1 MKKIQIAFMA
11 MLAVSLTVSA
21 QRIPLRIMSQT
32 PVYTL
37 DGNRFWFGLQ
47 PYGLVLYD
55 RLSDRVAYNNR
66 IPGMAQY
73 LLHPGNGRRAF
84 HETLQEGV
92 RRLTQ
97 RVSDKRGLNRPSVR

>member
-37 DGNRFWFGLQ
+37 DGNRFWLGLQ
-47 PYGLVLYD
+47 PYGLALYD

-66 IPGMAQY
+66 IRAWRSIYSIQGTGDGHFTKLFKKEFGVSPSEY
-73 LLHPGNGRRAF
+73 LIR
-84 HETLQEGV
+84 E
-92 RRLTQ
+92 
-97 RVSDKRGLNRPSVR
+97 D

>member
-1 MKKIQIAFMA
+1 MKKIQIAFVA

-37 DGNRFWFGLQ
+37 DGNRFWLGLQPYGLQ

-73 LLHPGNGRRAF
+73 LLYPRNGRRAF
-84 HETLQEGV
+84 HETL
-92 RRLTQ
+92 
-97 RVSDKRGLNRPSVR
+97 